1 MISLSYKVLFFKLR
15 NITIWGFIVAF
26 SSMEQLSKLIEM
38 FTPLWPIYQEDNSK
52 TCKKLDFLL
61 NVFLYLFWLITLNES
76 SKKLPEIPNWFEN
89 ISFTYLKIK
98 SSLEMRGLKQ

>member
-1 MISLSYKVLFFKLR
+1 
-15 NITIWGFIVAF
+15 
-26 SSMEQLSKLIEM
+26 MEQLSKLIEM

-61 NVFLYLFWLITLNES
+61 NVFIYLVIYFDWLRSMNRAKT
-76 SKKLPEIPNWFEN
+76 PEIPNWFEN